1 MISNPDLILYAC
13 IAKGSTILAEY
24 ASPSDPAIVD
34 IAQKCVEVSPPHHSA
49 FSHTVKKKTYAFSIE
64 GPFVYFAIF
73 HKDLARLESSWFVD
87 RVKVSFLD
95 LLASK
100 SVKDF
105 DALTSLCFQ
114 SDFYPLFREIL
125 ALDLDLADS
134 LTGSS
139 KDSRNPSLDSNK
151 EKTVTRPLLN
161 KSGKALTKKKKSRSS
176 ESPGG
181 GEEKSEHSRGLN
193 GGGMMENGS
202 SGHNKEFSVAMTSKS
217 GGVYMAESKQKAK
230 QMWKKHVWVVLT
242 LDLVVCAVLFF
253 VWLWVCRGFTC
264 IDG

>member
-24 ASPSDPAIVD
+24 ASLSDPGIAA
-34 IAQKCVEVSPPHHSA
+34 IAQKCVQISPPHHST
-49 FSHTVKKKTYAFSIE
+49 FSHTAKKKTYTFLID

-73 HKDLARLESSWFVD
+73 HKDLARLESSWFID

-95 LLASK
+95 LIAAN

-105 DALTSLCFQ
+105 DSLTSLCFQ
-114 SDFYPLFREIL
+114 ANFYPQFREIL
-125 ALDLDLADS
+125 ALDLDLGDS

-139 KDSRNPSLDSNK
+139 KDSRNPSMDSGK
-151 EKTVTRPLLN
+151 EKTVTRPLLCQ
-161 KSGKALTKKKKSRSS
+161 SGKALTKKKKNRIF
-176 ESPGG
+176 GCGVG
-181 GEEKSEHSRGLN
+181 GEEKGDHRG
-193 GGGMMENGS
+193 GGGMKEGMMVENGIS
-202 SGHNKEFSVAMTSKS
+202 DFAVAMTPKS
-217 GGVYMAESKQKAK
+217 GGIYMMESRQKAK

-253 VWLWVCRGFTC
+253 VWLWVCSGFTC